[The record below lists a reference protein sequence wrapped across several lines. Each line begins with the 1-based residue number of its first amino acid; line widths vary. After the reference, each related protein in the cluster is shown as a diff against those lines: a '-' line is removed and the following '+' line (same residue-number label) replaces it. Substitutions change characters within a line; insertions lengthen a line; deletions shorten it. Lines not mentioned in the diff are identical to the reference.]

1 VNFTRD
7 DQFAQVAVY
16 DATLQ
21 LYMPQFLDIKI
32 DYPCLFGRLQLQS
45 LALEQ

>member
-7 DQFAQVAVY
+7 DQFAQVVVY
-16 DATLQ
+16 DATLK

-32 DYPCLFGRLQLQS
+32 DYRDS
-45 LALEQ
+45 LVDFNHNP